1 MKVNRP
7 KSHVTK
13 INNNMYV
20 HDNLARKAERK
31 EKAERRL
38 RRVNLQNEK
47 RARLSED
54 AHARMNYGID
64 FASAFVLTIAL
75 VCIIGYALNY
85 LTLSSQ
91 ITELDKQVSTLSST
105 LDELTSE
112 NDEAY
117 AAIDS
122 SVDLGE
128 VYRVAVSELGMVYPD
143 ENQVVTYDYVE
154 EGYVRQYKDVPEN

>member
-1 MKVNRP
+1 MKANRP

-64 FASAFVLTIAL
+64 FASAFILTIAL

>member
-47 RARLSED
+47 RARLNEE

>member
-1 MKVNRP
+1 
-7 KSHVTK
+7 
-13 INNNMYV
+13 MYV